1 MELEDHLQILV
12 QVALDLVW
20 RRVPQEEPRLL
31 EDPTEKAGRR
41 ELMTLAVRRLEVWRQ
56 KFVTQAHC
64 SVEGNL
70 ERVCRCDHYCLQ
82 HHSTESVGDL
92 GVQLRLDLRGMMA
105 DTGV

>member
-1 MELEDHLQILV
+1 MELEDPLQILALK
-12 QVALDLVW
+12 ALDLVW
-20 RRVPQEEPRLL
+20 MKVPEEEPRLL

-41 ELMTLAVRRLEVWRQ
+41 ELMILGVRRLEVWRQ

-105 DTGV
+105 DPGV